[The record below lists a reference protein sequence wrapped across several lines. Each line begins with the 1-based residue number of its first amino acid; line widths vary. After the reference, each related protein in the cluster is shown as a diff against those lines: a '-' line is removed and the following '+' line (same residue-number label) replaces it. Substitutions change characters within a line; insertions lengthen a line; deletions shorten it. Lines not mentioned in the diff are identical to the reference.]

1 MTYRQSKSILLFLM
15 LFIVGGSVVA
25 GPRFEVSEFEYDWG
39 KTCQH
44 ATVSHRFWIESTGD
58 DTLVITKIAPGCG
71 CTKAPIEDSVLAPG
85 EKTPLDLFF
94 STKSYRGIVEKVPYF
109 ETNINDQRTYL
120 RIKAELIPEPE
131 SMRPVYPSPYK
142 VDVSQFRPTPP
153 RTKTKFYIVNPS
165 EQDYNLTLVNHPER
179 VFAVDM
185 PATVAAGDSARVII
199 DVKDEYIEQEF
210 NHSLTFSIDDEL
222 NSRFT
227 VPIERM
233 LRIKKRN

>member
-1 MTYRQSKSILLFLM
+1 MKYRHSGLALMGLM
-15 LFIVGGSVVA
+15 LIVASGSVVA
-25 GPRFEVSEFEYDWG
+25 GPMFEVSEYEYDWG

-58 DTLVITKIAPGCG
+58 DTLVITKIIPGCG
-71 CTKAPIEDSVLAPG
+71 CTKAPIRDSVLAPG

-94 STKSYRGIVEKVPYF
+94 STKSYRGIVEKAPYF
-109 ETNINDQRTYL
+109 ETNIDDRKVYM

-165 EQDYNLTLVNHPER
+165 ETDYNLTLVDHPEY
-179 VFAVDM
+179 VFSVEM
-185 PATVAAGDSARVII
+185 PEIVRAGDSARVVI
-199 DVKDEYIEQEF
+199 DVKEEYIEQEF
-210 NHSLTFSIDDEL
+210 EHSLTFSIDDEQ
-222 NSRFT
+222 NSRFS
-227 VPIERM
+227 VPVERM